1 MDFNPWQPAPK
12 GATPQEVIAHNEK
25 CINALK
31 DYPDQSAGIYV
42 GCLQRQ
48 NSQLK
53 KQLK

>member
-1 MDFNPWQPAPK
+1 MKFNPWQPAPK

-25 CINALK
+25 CIKALQ
-31 DYPDQSAGIYV
+31 DYPDQSAGILL

-53 KQLK
+53 GK